1 MISSEPHSPP
11 SLSPFTSLPLFF
23 LMTTDPLPSF
33 PAPSPTTDSSD
44 YYRAR
49 TLSMAGENGTP
60 RRLRE
65 RLGKAA
71 DVCSTKASAM
81 AYGYL
86 LAQDDMAKG
95 LPSLTAPAID
105 DMVEAAIQA
114 FSNGEQS
121 LSDTLQIVFGLIYKW
136 VDDAYDR
143 EEYESDGGARE
154 CLADI
159 FRPYVRPGVVVDEVG
174 LVNPAAADNQA
185 PTVNSFAV
193 AKADPWY
200 ETVRH
205 FLEVNKIAN
214 RAPLTSNDIYRAIDQ
229 LPPPN
234 GAFERI
240 CCIANAC
247 GWSVVTSNGAAK
259 FWPWLSSRNQ

>member
-1 MISSEPHSPP
+1 
-11 SLSPFTSLPLFF
+11 
-23 LMTTDPLPSF
+23 MTTDPLPSF

-49 TLSMAGENGTP
+49 TLSMAGETMTGDNRP

-65 RLGKAA
+65 RLANAA
-71 DVCSTKASAM
+71 NVCSDKSWAM

-105 DMVEAAIQA
+105 DMVEATIQA

-154 CLADI
+154 CLANI

-174 LVNPAAADNQA
+174 LVNPAAADDRA
-185 PTVNSFAV
+185 SLVTTYDV

-205 FLEVNKIAN
+205 FLEQSKAAHLWPLSSADIC
-214 RAPLTSNDIYRAIDQ
+214 RALGITALAKETPGFD
-229 LPPPN
+229 
-234 GAFERI
+234 RI
-240 CCIANAC
+240 RRIANAC
-247 GWSVVTSNGAAK
+247 GWVATGASLTK
-259 FWPWLSSRNQ
+259 FYPWPLSRNQ

>member
-1 MISSEPHSPP
+1 
-11 SLSPFTSLPLFF
+11 
-23 LMTTDPLPSF
+23 MTTDPLPSF

-71 DVCSTKASAM
+71 DVCSDKSWAM

-200 ETVRH
+200 ETVRDC
-205 FLEVNKIAN
+205 LKQSKAAN
-214 RAPLTSNDIYRAIDQ
+214 RVPLTAFDIYRAIGQ
-229 LPPPN
+229 PPPPN

-240 CCIANAC
+240 RRIANAC
-247 GWSVVTSNGAAK
+247 GWYVVMHK
-259 FWPWLSSRNQ
+259 DPKEFRPWPVSRNQ